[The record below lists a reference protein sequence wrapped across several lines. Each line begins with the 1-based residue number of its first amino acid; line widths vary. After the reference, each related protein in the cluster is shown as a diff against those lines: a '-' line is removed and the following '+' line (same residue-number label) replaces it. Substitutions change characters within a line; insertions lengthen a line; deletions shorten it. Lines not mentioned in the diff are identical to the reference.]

1 MKILDFGSANID
13 YVYSLDHIVLVGETL
28 SSSQLRLF
36 PGGKGLNQAISLSRA
51 GVDFCFAGAIG
62 TDGQLL
68 EQTLTEN
75 NVDIRHLMRA
85 DTQSGHAIIQVSRTG
100 ENSIFVYSGANG
112 SITTRQIDEVLSHYE
127 AGDMI
132 LLQNELKN
140 LPYIIGA
147 AFEKGM
153 CIILNPSPISPVL
166 QTLDFGKL
174 SYIILNEVEIRD
186 ITGMEQIEPA
196 IDYLLHRYPKLKIM
210 LTLGKDGCV
219 YADAT
224 QRWTQPA
231 FEIQAVDTTAAG
243 DAFTGYFIAG
253 IYQNAPIP
261 EVLKLAS
268 CAAAIA
274 VSRHGA
280 APSIPYR
287 QEVEQQLSSM
297 LTKSPNAKEEFVRSA
312 LLQYISDNMQTATLQ
327 GFADTIEYSAVYTG
341 SLVKKVTGM
350 HFKQFLQQRRIR
362 YAAELLLTTS
372 LSVGE
377 IVKLAGYE
385 NGSYFRKLFQKTYQQ
400 NPLQYRNNGGRKH
413 DECTE
418 N

>member
-13 YVYSLDHIVLVGETL
+13 YVYSLDHIVQVGETL
-28 SSSQLRLF
+28 SSSGLRIF
-36 PGGKGLNQAISLSRA
+36 PGGKGLNQAIALSRA
-51 GVDFCFAGAIG
+51 GVDFCFAGAVG
-62 TDGQLL
+62 MDGQLL
-68 EQTLTEN
+68 EQTLLEN
-75 NVDIRHLMRA
+75 HVDIRHLIRT
-85 DTQSGHAIIQVSRTG
+85 DTQSGHAIIQVSSTG
-100 ENSIFVYSGANG
+100 ENSIFVYAGANG
-112 SITTRQIDEVLSHYE
+112 CITTDQIDKILSHYE
-127 AGDMI
+127 AGDI
-132 LLQNELKN
+132 LLLQNELQN
-140 LPYIIGA
+140 LSYIIDA
-147 AFEKGM
+147 AFDKGM
-153 CIILNPSPISPVL
+153 CIILNPSPISPVI
-166 QTLDFGKL
+166 QTLDFSKL

-186 ITGMEQIEPA
+186 ITGLEQAEPA
-196 IDYLLHRYPKLKIM
+196 LDQLLQQYPNLKVM

-219 YADAT
+219 YADSV
-224 QRWTQPA
+224 QRCVQPA

-261 EVLKLAS
+261 EVLKFAS

-287 QEVEQQLSSM
+287 QEVAKRLSFM
-297 LTKSPNAKEEFVRSA
+297 QAKTPNTKENAIRHELLRYISENIQTASLEGFSA
-312 LLQYISDNMQTATLQ
+312 LVQYSP
-327 GFADTIEYSAVYTG
+327 VYTG

-350 HFKQFLQQRRIR
+350 HFKQFLQQQRIR

-377 IVKLAGYE
+377 IVKLSGYE
-385 NGSYFRKLFQKTYQQ
+385 NGSYFRKLFLETYQQ
-400 NPLQYRNNGGRKH
+400 NPLQYRNNGGHKH
-413 DECTE
+413 DERTE